1 MKKVVLLLS
10 LGVFLT
16 VSCEKRVQEPQVS
29 NVSFTPCLQTKA
41 TKSELS
47 DRVDVEFTNEG
58 VSITHYNFG
67 VTCDFTIV
75 NVTHTFVSGVL
86 RITQQGSPS
95 QANCICYTDVSYTI
109 NGFSQNEVNVIFIND
124 EQVYCHND
132 NGQSNSECD
141 DIAQADFCIED
152 FHNEN
157 YLYPAPPIR
166 LSNLIPLPDRDNLIY
181 LWSWKKRGSNDDN
194 IFSSSVHPNPI
205 TITNWGIIDI
215 TMKIMLPNGICTNSK
230 TITIKITPPPADA
243 FFEDIEPGNAP
254 YEVQF
259 INSTHFAV
267 AYLWDFGDGYTS
279 NQSNP
284 IHTFMMPGIYNV
296 TLTVYSED
304 MTSHRITKQ
313 VIVL

>member
-1 MKKVVLLLS
+1 MKKIAVLLS

-16 VSCEKRVQEPQVS
+16 VSCEKREHKPQVS

-47 DRVDVEFTNEG
+47 DRVDVEFTNQG
-58 VSITHYNFG
+58 VKITHNNFG

-109 NGFSQNEVNVIFIND
+109 DGISQNEVNVIFIND

-132 NGQSNSECD
+132 NAQSNGECED
-141 DIAQADFCIED
+141 MAKADFHI
-152 FHNEN
+152 NEE
-157 YLYPAPPIR
+157 YLYPSPPIM
-166 LSNLIPLPDRDNLIY
+166 LENLIPLPDRDKLIY
-181 LWSWKKRGSNDDN
+181 LWSWTERGSNVDN

-205 TITNWGIIDI
+205 IIANWGIFDI
-215 TMKIMLPNGICTNSK
+215 TMKIMLPNSICTDSK
-230 TITIKITPPPADA
+230 TITIKIIPPPADA

-259 INSTHFAV
+259 INASRYAV
-267 AYLWDFGDGYTS
+267 AYKWDFGDGYIS
-279 NQSNP
+279 NQREP
-284 IHTFMMPGIYNV
+284 KHTFMMPGTYDV
-296 TLTVYSED
+296 TLIVYGED
-304 MTSHRITKQ
+304 MTSTRITKQ
-313 VIVL
+313 VVVL